1 MFDFRYHVASL
12 AAVFLALIIGIV
24 VGVGISGKGFVSDSE
39 RRVLNLQIDDL
50 RNRLDSANRSRNE
63 LARAQRAAQTFVSD
77 AYPALMAGRMQTL
90 RIGLV
95 FAGHEDGR
103 LRGLV
108 EQALDD
114 AGGDPPVRTEA
125 LKLPIDLRTLRRALV
140 KRPALAALA
149 TRRLVGELGRRLG
162 EAFVL
167 GNSLL
172 WQLLAPTLVEER
184 SGNDKPTVDGVV
196 IARTAQPQKGSTA
209 RFLAGFYAGLASAG
223 VPAVGVERT
232 DSLPSAVA
240 AFAKHDLS
248 TVDDLD
254 TEAGR
259 LALVLV
265 LGGASSGQYGVKKSA
280 DDGVLPDIPPAA
292 AAGSG

>member
-39 RRVLNLQIDDL
+39 RKVLNLQISDL
-50 RNRLDSANRSRNE
+50 KSRLDSANRRGNE

-77 AYPALMAGRMQTL
+77 AYPALMTGRMTGH
-90 RIGLV
+90 RVAVV

-108 EQALDD
+108 ERALGD
-114 AGGDPPVRTEA
+114 AGGATPMRTEA
-125 LKLPIDLRTLRRALV
+125 LKLPVDLPTLRRLLA

-149 TRRLVGELGRRLG
+149 TERGIGELGRRLG

-167 GNSLL
+167 GNSPL
-172 WQLLAPTLVEER
+172 WQLLSPKLVEER
-184 SGNDKPTVDGVV
+184 SGNDGPLVDGVV
-196 IARTAQPQKGSTA
+196 VARTASPQAGATA
-209 RFLAGFYAGLASAG
+209 RFLAGFYAGLAASG

-232 DSLPSAVA
+232 DDDSSAVET
-240 AFAKHDLS
+240 FAKHGLA

-265 LGGASSGQYGVKKSA
+265 LGGAAPGQYGVKA
-280 DDGVLPDIPPAA
+280 TAEDGVLPDIPPAA
-292 AAGSG
+292 SSG

>member
-39 RRVLNLQIDDL
+39 RKVLNLQIDDL
-50 RNRLDSANRSRNE
+50 KSRLDSANRRSNE

-77 AYPALMAGRMQTL
+77 AYPALMNGRMT
-90 RIGLV
+90 GYHVALV

-114 AGGDPPVRTEA
+114 GGGDPPVRTEA
-125 LKLPIDLRTLRRALV
+125 LKLPIDLPTIRRTLA

-149 TRRLVGELGRRLG
+149 TQRRIGELGRKLG
-162 EAFVL
+162 VGFVA
-167 GNSLL
+167 GNSAI
-172 WQLLAPTLVEER
+172 WQLLSPKLVEER
-184 SGNDKPTVDGVV
+184 SGNDKPPVEGVV
-196 IARTAQPQKGSTA
+196 IARTVAPQVGPTA
-209 RFLAGFYAGLASAG
+209 RFLAGFYAGLASGG

-232 DSLPSAVA
+232 DDLPSAVA
-240 AFAKHDLS
+240 AFAKHDLA

-259 LALVLV
+259 LALVLI
-265 LGGASSGQYGVKKSA
+265 LGGATPGQYGVKGSA
-280 DDGVLPDIPPAA
+280 GDGVLPDIPPPAA
-292 AAGSG
+292 SG